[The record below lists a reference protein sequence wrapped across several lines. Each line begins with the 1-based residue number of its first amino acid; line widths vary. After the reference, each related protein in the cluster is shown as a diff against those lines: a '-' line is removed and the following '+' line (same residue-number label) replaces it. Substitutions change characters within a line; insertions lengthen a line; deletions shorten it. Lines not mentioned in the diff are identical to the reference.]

1 MNTEQGRGAE
11 NGSMF
16 LKQLD
21 NLFGLGPLL
30 KRHGNDGQ
38 LGQGEG
44 RRGREMERKSS
55 GGGVV
60 QRRQG
65 GGGGDGVG
73 GKGGGWGLSLE
84 SQDLRV
90 FWLDGSQMFQTPATP
105 LPSSSVFLC
114 CGEYTGIQL

>member
-21 NLFGLGPLL
+21 NLFGLGPLP

-44 RRGREMERKSS
+44 RRGRRERW
-55 GGGVV
+55 G
-60 QRRQG
+60 
-65 GGGGDGVG
+65 GVG
-73 GKGGGWGLSLE
+73 GRWREKVVLVGLCRGGKVVVVVIGG
-84 SQDLRV
+84 
-90 FWLDGSQMFQTPATP
+90 
-105 LPSSSVFLC
+105 
-114 CGEYTGIQL
+114 